1 MLAHTHSVAFAGIH
15 VLKIGIEVQITN
27 GLPAFTIVGLGDK
40 AVAES
45 RERVRAALHSLGLS
59 LPAAHIT
66 VNLAPADVVKEG
78 THYDLPIAI
87 ALMGAMGIIPINSIT
102 PLMMMGELGLDGSI
116 RPVCGIL
123 PASIAANEHNLG
135 FVCPAEQGAEALW
148 SDTPVILA
156 PRSLLELMNHLKGRQ
171 LLTRPTRQADTP
183 PDPMADLQDIKG
195 QSTAKRALEIAAAGG
210 HNLLMIGPPGSGK
223 SMLAARLP
231 SIMPPLSHREV
242 LEVSQIHSVA
252 GLLKE
257 GRLITQRP
265 FRSPHHSASTL
276 AMVGGGL
283 KARPGEISLA
293 HRGILFLDELPEF
306 NRTTLE
312 SLRQPLETGTVSV
325 ARANAH
331 VTYPARFQ
339 LVAAMNPCKCGYLGV
354 PGHACTRAP
363 RCAEE
368 YQAKISGPLLD
379 RIDLQIEVPLVP
391 PWELSRQRGGESSAT
406 VRERVIKAQAFG
418 AARRQEFNLLVNAHA
433 DGSAL
438 EKIAPMTDEARSFL
452 VNAAQKL
459 MLSGRGYHRMIR
471 IARTIADM
479 EQTDV
484 IQTTHMAE
492 ALSFR
497 RFFSFKKD

>member
-1 MLAHTHSVAFAGIH
+1 MISHTYSVAFSGIH

-45 RERVRAALHSLGLS
+45 RERVRSALHSLGLS
-59 LPAAHIT
+59 LPASHIT

-87 ALMGAMGIIPINSIT
+87 ALMGAMGLIPTSSIES
-102 PLMMMGELGLDGSI
+102 LMMMGELGLDGSI
-116 RPVCGIL
+116 RSVAGIL
-123 PASIAANEHNLG
+123 PASIAANEHGLG

-148 SDTPVILA
+148 SGTPVILA
-156 PRSLLELMNHLKGRQ
+156 PRTLLELMNHLKGRQ
-171 LLTRPTRQADTP
+171 LLSRPTPQSETRDT
-183 PDPMADLQDIKG
+183 PMADLQDIKG
-195 QSTAKRALEIAAAGG
+195 QASAKRALEIAAVGG

-223 SMLAARLP
+223 SMLASRLP
-231 SIMPPLSHREV
+231 SIMPPLSHREI

-257 GRLITQRP
+257 GRLISQRP
-265 FRSPHHSASTL
+265 FRAPHHSASTP

-312 SLRQPLETGTVSV
+312 SLRQPMETGEVSV
-325 ARANAH
+325 ARANMH

-354 PGHACTRAP
+354 PGHSCSRAP

-368 YQAKISGPLLD
+368 YQSKISGPLLD

-391 PWELSRQRGGESSAT
+391 PWELAHQRAGESSAT
-406 VRERVIKAQAFG
+406 VRARVEKAQAFG
-418 AARRQEFNLLVNAHA
+418 EERRREFNLLANAHA

-438 EKIAPMTDEARSFL
+438 EKIAPMTVEARDFL
-452 VNAAQKL
+452 VKAAQKL

-479 EQTDV
+479 EQTEV
-484 IQTTHMAE
+484 IQPTHMAE
-492 ALSFR
+492 ALSYR
-497 RFFSFKKD
+497 RIFSFKKD